1 MKEAESKQPPA
12 SATTVEPDSQSMF
25 LLVVSLASLLSQPG
39 AGAGPSEQETT
50 RGLLYLLKYGYLSP
64 SNQTAALSTPEGL
77 QERQTPS
84 SISSKIYL
92 NYFKYLLN
100 I

>member
-1 MKEAESKQPPA
+1 MREAESKQPVPD
-12 SATTVEPDSQSMF
+12 SRATVSQSMF

-39 AGAGPSEQETT
+39 AGAGASEQETT

-64 SNQTAALSTPEGL
+64 GNQTAALSTAEGL

-84 SISSKIYL
+84 SIL
-92 NYFKYLLN
+92 EKYL
-100 I
+100 

>member
-1 MKEAESKQPPA
+1 
-12 SATTVEPDSQSMF
+12 MF

-64 SNQTAALSTPEGL
+64 RNQTAALTTPEGL
-77 QERQTPS
+77 QERLTT
-84 SISSKIYL
+84 SIYHSYKHLSQ
-92 NYFKYLLN
+92 NFEYFEMQDR
-100 I
+100 